1 MIQPRQVVQG
11 FVAVVVMIGI
21 ALAVA
26 TGLDRLF
33 SPPSADTAPV
43 ADALPAAPAPASVAH
58 ITATLYYGT
67 PDGQALVG
75 VRREVPLGEGR
86 LEQGRQILM
95 AALTPAPQGV
105 VSVIPRGTVLRAFY
119 VTDRGEAFV
128 DLSAQVSTAHS
139 GGTLAEML
147 TVSALVND
155 VTANLPA
162 VRRVQILIDGKQ
174 VDTLAGHV
182 DLRRPLT
189 RDGSL
194 IRVESTA
201 SGASPVKP

>member
-1 MIQPRQVVQG
+1 MIEPRQVVQG
-11 FVAVVVMIGI
+11 FLAVLVMIGI

-33 SPPSADTAPV
+33 STPVTDTTPAV
-43 ADALPAAPAPASVAH
+43 QTSPAAAAPTSVAH

-67 PDGQALVG
+67 SDGQALVG

-95 AALTPAPQGV
+95 TALTPAPQGV

-119 VTDRGEAFV
+119 VTDRGEAYV
-128 DLSAQVSTAHS
+128 DLSPQVSTAHP

-147 TVSALVND
+147 TVAAIVND

-182 DLRRPLT
+182 DLRRPLA
-189 RDGSL
+189 RDGAL
-194 IRVESTA
+194 IRAESAAGGAATA
-201 SGASPVKP
+201 TP